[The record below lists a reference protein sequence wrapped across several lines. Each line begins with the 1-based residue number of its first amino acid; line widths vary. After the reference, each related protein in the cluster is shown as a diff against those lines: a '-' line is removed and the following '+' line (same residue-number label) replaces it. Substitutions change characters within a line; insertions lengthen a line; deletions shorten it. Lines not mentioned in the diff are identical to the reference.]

1 LRMWR
6 SYESPVFGILM
17 LEIKVQGAKSLKDR
31 RQVFR
36 SLQTL
41 LRKRWNVS
49 VTDLGP
55 SGSWSDLAM
64 AVGIVGSSFD
74 SVEDTLSDV
83 MRFLNMKEEL
93 SEFSIVRMKREVE
106 KYDVF

>member
-1 LRMWR
+1 
-6 SYESPVFGILM
+6 
-17 LEIKVQGAKSLKDR
+17 
-31 RQVFR
+31 
-36 SLQTL
+36 
-41 LRKRWNVS
+41 
-49 VTDLGP
+49 
-55 SGSWSDLAM
+55 M